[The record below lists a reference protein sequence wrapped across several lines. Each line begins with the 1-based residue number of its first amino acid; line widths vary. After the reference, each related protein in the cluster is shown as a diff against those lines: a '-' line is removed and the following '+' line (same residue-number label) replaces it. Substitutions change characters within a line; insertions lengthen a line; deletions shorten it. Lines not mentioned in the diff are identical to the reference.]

1 MSAVEE
7 LKFIWK
13 FLFSDIISPKSTKE
27 IEEEELYA
35 ENIKLLKRLM
45 LTENLKFHQKYN
57 AENILEKIKGREDIK
72 YEDISNDYA
81 KKFIQF
87 LKDSFEITAEEIQIN
102 EKITVRRNELIKH
115 ELNNKL
121 KKLNSNYNL
130 DYIGLNKCLGA
141 ELFESQI
148 NASLKFNSLKDILSK
163 LVLEMKNTEHQYHNL
178 TEMDKFLDQKISEL
192 QNYLNSS
199 EDEHEEEQVETSN
212 QKQEHQKQEHQQQQ
226 QQQQLERERER
237 EREEM
242 KSDDGE
248 IEQERMRGDHAVV
261 GADRR
266 MEIQREEH
274 GQEAVI
280 EGFVS
285 KHL

>member
-102 EKITVRRNELIKH
+102 EKIAVRRNELIKH

-141 ELFESQI
+141 EFFESQI

-163 LVLEMKNTEHQYHNL
+163 LVLEMKNKEHQYHNL

-199 EDEHEEEQVETSN
+199 EDEHEEEEGETS
-212 QKQEHQKQEHQQQQ
+212 QQKQEHQQQ
-226 QQQQLERERER
+226 LEKQ
-237 EREEM
+237 EM
-242 KSDDGE
+242 KSDDE
-248 IEQERMRGDHAVV
+248 ETKHERIRQENVVV

-266 MEIQREEH
+266 MEMQREEH
-274 GQEAVI
+274 GQESVL
-280 EGFVS
+280 EGFMS